1 MKVNTGKSYLL
12 LSDNSRATATIDNSY
27 IESEDEQ
34 VLLGAT
40 IDSDLTFEGHINN
53 ICKTASQKL
62 NALARITPYMNIQK
76 RRTIIKS
83 FVTSQFS
90 YCLLTWRLN
99 NKINSVHERA
109 LRIIYQENTSTFQ
122 ELLNKDNS
130 VSIHYRNLQVLATEI
145 FKIHRGFSPELLR
158 ETFVSSSY
166 NLRRNDTFE
175 KTSSA
180 LCISRYWVVIV
191 FKPKNMGFST
201 SGIETI
207 EESWLL
213 QIKNKELRTLWMSMQ
228 IMLNLHTRST
238 ISLKQY
244 DHLRSLLLLLSFLS
258 FTLFLL
264 FLVVI

>member
-12 LSDNSRATATIDNSY
+12 LSGNSRATATIDNSY

-53 ICKTASQKL
+53 ICKTTSQKL
-62 NALARITPYMNIQK
+62 NALARITRYMNIQK

-90 YCLLTWRLN
+90 YCPLT
-99 NKINSVHERA
+99 KINSVHERV
-109 LRIIYQENTSTFQ
+109 LRITYQENTSTFQ

-145 FKIHRGFSPELLR
+145 FK
-158 ETFVSSSY
+158 
-166 NLRRNDTFE
+166 
-175 KTSSA
+175 
-180 LCISRYWVVIV
+180 
-191 FKPKNMGFST
+191 PKNMGFSI

-207 EESWLL
+207 
-213 QIKNKELRTLWMSMQ
+213 KET
-228 IMLNLHTRST
+228 
-238 ISLKQY
+238 
-244 DHLRSLLLLLSFLS
+244 
-258 FTLFLL
+258 
-264 FLVVI
+264 